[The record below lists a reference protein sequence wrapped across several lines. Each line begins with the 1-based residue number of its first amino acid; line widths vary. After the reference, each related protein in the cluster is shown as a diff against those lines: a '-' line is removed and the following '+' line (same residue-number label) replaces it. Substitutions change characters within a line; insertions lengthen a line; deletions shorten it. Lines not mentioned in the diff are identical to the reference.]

1 MFAQSPKCSVHPVHR
16 KLYTNLYTGYSL
28 NNDLHLWPLQTLA
41 IVKVHGP
48 TVSLLLHREDF
59 RDYALSQ
66 VPWLLIQ
73 YKDKESDFYVTQ
85 VRGETLW
92 ATFLRT
98 LSLKELGNTCSLAPI
113 LILWGTQDTC
123 RVCHNCRW
131 QLQGRAKNCHSKL
144 M

>member
-1 MFAQSPKCSVHPVHR
+1 MLTPSPKHSVHPVHR
-16 KLYTNLYTGYSL
+16 KLYTNLHTKYSL
-28 NNDLHLWPLQTLA
+28 NDDLHLWPLQTLA
-41 IVKVHGP
+41 IVKAHGP

-92 ATFLRT
+92 VTCLRT
-98 LSLKELGNTCSLAPI
+98 LSLKELGNTRSEAPF
-113 LILWGTQDTC
+113 
-123 RVCHNCRW
+123 
-131 QLQGRAKNCHSKL
+131 
-144 M
+144 

>member
-1 MFAQSPKCSVHPVHR
+1 MFTQSPKHSVHSVR
-16 KLYTNLYTGYSL
+16 WKLYTKLYTKYSL
-28 NNDLHLWPLQTLA
+28 NSDLHLLPPQTLA

-66 VPWLLIQ
+66 VPWLLKQ

-92 ATFLRT
+92 VTFLRT
-98 LSLKELGNTCSLAPI
+98 LSLKELG
-113 LILWGTQDTC
+113 DTC
-123 RVCHNCRW
+123 LV
-131 QLQGRAKNCHSKL
+131 APF
-144 M
+144 